1 MSDKTRGRR
10 RAHMQAH
17 EAGKRRAQR
26 SSDALQEYLKGLDSE
41 HGSLVAQREYLQA
54 RLDLIERQ
62 RANLQEVMKIEEKLA
77 ELGTRSLDT
86 PEAQPEAVTPEGKAV
101 PA

>member
-1 MSDKTRGRR
+1 
-10 RAHMQAH
+10 MQSH
-17 EAGKRRAQR
+17 EAGKRRSQR

-41 HGSLVAQREYLQA
+41 HSSLVAQRDYLQV

-77 ELGTRSLDT
+77 EMGTRSPDT
-86 PEAQPEAVTPEGKAV
+86 PEAQPEPVAQEGKAV
-101 PA
+101 TA

>member
-1 MSDKTRGRR
+1 
-10 RAHMQAH
+10 MQAH
-17 EAGKRRAQR
+17 EAGKRRSQR

-41 HGSLVAQREYLQA
+41 HSSLVAQREYLQV

-77 ELGTRSLDT
+77 EMGTRSPDA
-86 PEAQPEAVTPEGKAV
+86 PEAQPEAVAQEGKAV
-101 PA
+101 TA